1 MVQNWGFFMSNKKYT
16 SKLYIHL
23 PYYQLNNFTKMGDL
37 LKTAVVVLVALAVYD
52 MFIKK
57 MLNKAA

>member
-1 MVQNWGFFMSNKKYT
+1 MA
-16 SKLYIHL
+16 
-23 PYYQLNNFTKMGDL
+23 DL

>member
-1 MVQNWGFFMSNKKYT
+1 
-16 SKLYIHL
+16 
-23 PYYQLNNFTKMGDL
+23 MGDL